1 VKTSLFAF
9 AILFALC
16 GCKSKAS
23 PDAAD
28 GADPGKP
35 RIYELADIDK
45 EMKEAGIQLE
55 SSPDDLRNFFK
66 AHPSYEVCQDNSS
79 MIVARM
85 RNSRIDPKV
94 HDEYIVA
101 AFRNGKISNLD
112 VGPPEFSVG
121 NLPSYCK

>member
-1 VKTSLFAF
+1 VKTSLFAV

-16 GCKSKAS
+16 GCKSKTSA
-23 PDAAD
+23 DAAD
-28 GADPGKP
+28 GSDPSKP

-45 EMKEAGIQLE
+45 EMKDAGIQLE
-55 SSPDDLRNFFK
+55 SSPEDLRNFFK
-66 AHPSYEVCQDNSS
+66 AHPNYQVCQDTSY

-85 RNSRIDPKV
+85 RNSKIDPKV

-101 AFRNGKISNLD
+101 ALHGSKITNLD
-112 VGPPEFSVG
+112 VGPPEFSVA